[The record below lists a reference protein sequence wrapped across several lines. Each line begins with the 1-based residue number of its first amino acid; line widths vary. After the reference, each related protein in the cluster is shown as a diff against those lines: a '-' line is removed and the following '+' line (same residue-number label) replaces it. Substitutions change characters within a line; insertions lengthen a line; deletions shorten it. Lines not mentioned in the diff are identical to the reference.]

1 MNVALSP
8 IQILVVDDSP
18 QDREVYKRYLNKK
31 FKHQI
36 TEAESGEEGLEILE
50 NLAPD
55 IILLD
60 YLLPD
65 CSGLD
70 FIIELQS
77 QRSQI
82 PPIVM
87 LTGQGSEG
95 VAVEAMKRGVKD
107 YLVKDKLTPDILSS
121 SIINVLQQNRL
132 RTLLAKNQ
140 QQQRLIAETALR
152 IRQSLNISEIL
163 NTAVREVR
171 QLLDCD
177 RVIIYHFAPDMSG
190 DILAESVDSNWKK
203 SLGLKVIDTC
213 FKEGSAERYQ
223 QGETLAIDNIYE
235 AGLTECH
242 LKLLE
247 KFEVKANAIA
257 PILLTK
263 DKNFLWGLLI
273 AHQCSKS
280 RQWATDEVELL
291 DKLAVQLS
299 LAIQQSELIANLQNE
314 LRYRTKL
321 EAELERLV
329 GVLEASE
336 DYIGL
341 AEVSGKI
348 IWNNPR
354 MKQIMGIESDLDLT
368 KLSVADYHPP
378 WALELLESTG
388 IPTALERG
396 TWLGRTALLTKE
408 GREIPVSQLVI
419 AHKSPQGN
427 VEYISSVMRD
437 LSQQIQAEN
446 SLRERAN
453 QLRWANHELRKTAS
467 LLKKRNHELDRF
479 AYVTSHDLKA
489 PLRAIANLAT
499 WLGEDLS
506 GTIPEESQLH
516 LELMQSRVE
525 RMDGLIRG
533 LLEYS
538 RVGRTQY
545 SITSVAV
552 KNLLDS
558 VIDSL
563 SPSSDMEIT
572 IAPNMP
578 VLSTDAISLQQ
589 VFSNLIGNAIK
600 YHHCD
605 RGKIKI
611 SVQELDKFYEFAIA
625 DDGPGIEPEHHER
638 IFRIFQ
644 TLQARDTFE
653 STGIGLSIVKKI
665 LEERGNSI
673 RVKSEL
679 GKGATFYFT
688 WDK

>member
-1 MNVALSP
+1 MIVALSP
-8 IQILVVDDSP
+8 IKILIVEDSP
-18 QDREVYKRYLNKK
+18 EDREVYKRYLDKK
-31 FKHQI
+31 FEHQI
-36 TEAESGEEGLEILE
+36 VEAESGEEGLEILE
-50 NLAPD
+50 NSAPD

-70 FIIELQS
+70 FIVELQS
-77 QRSQI
+77 QNSLI

-87 LTGQGSEG
+87 LTGQGNEG

-107 YLVKDKLTPDILSS
+107 YLVKDKLTPEILAS
-121 SIINVLQQNRL
+121 SITNVLQQHRL
-132 RTLLAKNQ
+132 RSLLAKNQ

-152 IRQSLNISEIL
+152 IRQSLNITQIL
-163 NTAVREVR
+163 DTAVREVR

-177 RVIIYHFAPDMSG
+177 RVIIYRFAPDMSG
-190 DILAESVDSNWKK
+190 DIVAESVKSSWKET
-203 SLGLKVIDTC
+203 LGAKIIDTC
-213 FKEGSAERYQ
+213 FKKGSAKRYRR
-223 QGETLAIDNIYE
+223 GETLAIDNVYQ

-242 LKLLE
+242 ILLLE
-247 KFEVKANAIA
+247 EFQVKANAIA
-257 PILLTK
+257 PILLAK
-263 DKNFLWGLLI
+263 DKNYLWGLLI
-273 AHQCSKS
+273 AHQCGQP
-280 RQWATDEVELL
+280 RRWATDEVELL

-299 LAIQQSELIANLQNE
+299 LAIQQSELIVDLQNE
-314 LRYRTKL
+314 LSHRTKL

-329 GVLEASE
+329 RVLEASE

-341 AEVSGKI
+341 ADVSGKV

-354 MKQIMGIESDLDLT
+354 MKQIVGIEPEFDVT
-368 KLSVADYHPP
+368 KLSVADYHPG
-378 WALELLESTG
+378 WALDIVKSTG

-396 TWLGRTALLTKE
+396 TWLGQTALLTKE
-408 GREIPVSQLVI
+408 GSERPVSQLII

-427 VEYISSVMRD
+427 VEYISTVMRD

-446 SLRERAN
+446 SLKERAN
-453 QLRWANHELRKTAS
+453 ELRWANHQLRKTAS
-467 LLKKRNHELDRF
+467 LLKKRNQELDRF

-499 WLGEDLS
+499 WLGEDLN
-506 GTIPEESQLH
+506 GTIPEESQHH

-525 RMDGLIRG
+525 RMDGLIKG

-538 RVGRTQY
+538 RVGRINHSAI
-545 SITSVAV
+545 SIAV
-552 KNLLDS
+552 KDLLLS

-563 SPSSDMEIT
+563 SPPSGIEIA
-572 IAPNMP
+572 IAPDLP
-578 VLSTDAISLQQ
+578 VLTTDAISLEQ

-600 YHHCD
+600 YHHRD
-605 RGKIKI
+605 RGKIEI
-611 SVQELDKFYEFAIA
+611 SVKELDRFYEFAIA

-638 IFRIFQ
+638 IFKIFQ

-673 RVKSEL
+673 RVESQL
-679 GKGATFYFT
+679 GQGATFYFT